1 MLPSHKSRRI
11 PWQLPGSWKRLSMR
25 LKGLLIRDSFNRDG
39 LKRRSD
45 PAALGPPLSNASAKT
60 PPKRLY
66 CAFSARFRAAC
77 SHIVRSIPD
86 PG

>member
-1 MLPSHKSRRI
+1 MLPNHKSRPI
-11 PWQLPGSWKRLSMR
+11 PRPLPGSWRRLSIR
-25 LKGLLIRDSFNRDG
+25 LKGLLIRDSFNGAG

-45 PAALGPPLSNASAKT
+45 PAALAPPRSIASAKT
-60 PPKRLY
+60 LPKRIY
-66 CAFSARFRAAC
+66 CVFSARFRAAC